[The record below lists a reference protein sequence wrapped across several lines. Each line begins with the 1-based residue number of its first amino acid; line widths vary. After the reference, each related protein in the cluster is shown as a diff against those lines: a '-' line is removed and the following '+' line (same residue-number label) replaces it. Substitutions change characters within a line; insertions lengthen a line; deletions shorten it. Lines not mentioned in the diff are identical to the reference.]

1 MQTTQKA
8 IITKIDIYIYICG
21 KDLYVLFDVM
31 LC

>member
-1 MQTTQKA
+1 MLFHATPWL
-8 IITKIDIYIYICG
+8 ITFLKEGLQCG